1 MKSLLGLDIGSH
13 SIKLIEVGFSGNTK
27 TLLAAGSIPTPPK
40 ALQSTLEADHQAV
53 AQAIK
58 QLIKETGARSN
69 SVAIALPESQVFTRV
84 IEVPALSAHEL
95 SSAIT
100 WEAEQ
105 YIPLPLDQVNMDYSI
120 LRDAKATGTDK
131 MDVLLV
137 ACPKTLL
144 EKYLSIIEMAELIPL
159 AAETE
164 IIASSRALV
173 SSVAT
178 VKNAVLL
185 VSLGAQTTDLAIVKN
200 GVLAFT
206 RSIAAGGEAL
216 SRALVSGLDFS
227 ANQAE
232 EFKRTYGL
240 EQDKLQGKIVT
251 AVKPI
256 MDTITGEMKRALA
269 YYAEKHKDDRVETIV
284 LSGGTAKLPGMV
296 VYIAQSVGVE
306 AQLANPWVGIT
317 REPRFRVLDGEGPTF
332 AVACGLSLRES

>member
-13 SIKLIEVGFSGNTK
+13 SIKLIEIGISGHDY

-40 ALQSTLEADHQAV
+40 ALSSPLAADQQAV
-53 AQAIK
+53 GLAIR
-58 QLIKETGARSN
+58 QLMKETGAKSQ

-84 IEVPALSAHEL
+84 IEMPSLSQREL
-95 SSAIT
+95 NTAIS

-105 YIPLPLDQVNMDYSI
+105 YIPLPLDQVNIDYTI

-137 ACPKTLL
+137 AAPKALL
-144 EKYLSIIEMAELIPL
+144 DKYLSIIEMAELVTV

-164 IIASSRALV
+164 IIATSRALV
-173 SSVAT
+173 RSVASI
-178 VKNAVLL
+178 KNAALM
-185 VSLGAQTTDLAIVKN
+185 VSLGAQTTDLAILR
-200 GVLAFT
+200 GGTLAFT

-216 SRALVSGLDFS
+216 SRALVAGLDF
-227 ANQAE
+227 NTTQAE

-256 MDTITGEMKRALA
+256 MDTIVGEMKRAIA
-269 YYAEKHKDDRVETIV
+269 FYSEKHKDEKVETV
-284 LSGGTAKLPGMV
+284 LLSGGTAKLPGMV
-296 VYIAQSVGVE
+296 VYIAQSLGIEV
-306 AQLANPWVGIT
+306 QLANPWVGIK
-317 REPRFRVLDGEGPTF
+317 RDQRFRVLDQEGPTF
-332 AVACGLSLRES
+332 TVAVGLSLRE